1 MSLRSWGCILSLLV
15 GAPLSAQTA
24 GRPARPGV
32 AVLNLRFDGAHA
44 TVPEP
49 GDTAVAAAATSKL
62 AATLLASEHLTLID
76 SARVAAAVSAAEA
89 DGNLCDAGCAVAVG
103 RALGAQW
110 VVRGTVAK
118 TSNLVWILTG
128 ELLDVA
134 AGRPVLA
141 DGYEL
146 KGDART
152 IAPAGAH
159 VFAQRVERAVAE
171 RQAAAA
177 R

>member
-1 MSLRSWGCILSLLV
+1 MTRHFRYAVRVLLK
-15 GAPLSAQTA
+15 APVF
-24 GRPARPGV
+24 GPMFRKI
-32 AVLNLRFDGAHA
+32 
-44 TVPEP
+44 
-49 GDTAVAAAATSKL
+49 AVARFCRTL
-62 AATLLASEHLTLID
+62 ATLLASDDVTLVD
-76 SARVAAAVSAAEA
+76 SARVAKAVTAAEA
-89 DGNLCDAGCAVAVG
+89 DGNPCDNACAVAVA
-103 RALGAQW
+103 RKLGAQW
-110 VVRGTVAK
+110 VVTGTVTK

-159 VFAQRVERAVAE
+159 VFAQRVARAVAD

>member
-1 MSLRSWGCILSLLV
+1 MGF
-15 GAPLSAQTA
+15 PSASA
-24 GRPARPGV
+24 
-32 AVLNLRFDGAHA
+32 AV
-44 TVPEP
+44 T
-49 GDTAVAAAATSKL
+49 AAATRAESMSV
-62 AATLLASEHLTLID
+62 TCSE
-76 SARVAAAVSAAEA
+76 ARSVAAAVTAAEA
-89 DGNLCDAGCAVAVG
+89 DGNPCDAGCAVAVG

-152 IAPAGAH
+152 IGPAGAH
-159 VFAQRVERAVAE
+159 
-171 RQAAAA
+171 
-177 R
+177 